1 MQTMDLLEKTVYKA
15 VGANPAHV
23 ANLLQ
28 RAQEL
33 DEKQIRYEHY
43 QRFGEDVIRLIYD
56 RNIEQRI
63 LLAVMQVF
71 SEGLEDCLYANEEVS
86 LPQEIVR
93 LLQQQGKRL
102 STAESFT
109 GGGISA
115 AITSVSGASSVFFEG
130 LNTYHEEA
138 KIKRLG
144 VRRETLQ
151 KYGAVS
157 KETVHEMALGLLST
171 DDCDLAVST
180 TGIAGPNSDITGFPV
195 GLCFIGIGDKE
206 RVKIYRYRFEGDR
219 ETVTQTAIRYALF
232 LTYKHLKNI

>member
-1 MQTMDLLEKTVYKA
+1 MDLLEKTVYKA

-43 QRFGEDVIRLIYD
+43 QRFGEDVIRLVYD

-115 AITSVSGASSVFFEG
+115 AITSVSGASSVFF
-130 LNTYHEEA
+130 
-138 KIKRLG
+138 
-144 VRRETLQ
+144 
-151 KYGAVS
+151 
-157 KETVHEMALGLLST
+157 
-171 DDCDLAVST
+171 
-180 TGIAGPNSDITGFPV
+180 
-195 GLCFIGIGDKE
+195 
-206 RVKIYRYRFEGDR
+206 
-219 ETVTQTAIRYALF
+219 
-232 LTYKHLKNI
+232 

>member
-1 MQTMDLLEKTVYKA
+1 MDLLEKTVYKA

-43 QRFGEDVIRLIYD
+43 QRFGEDVIRLVYD
-56 RNIEQRI
+56 RNIEPRI

-115 AITSVSGASSVFFEG
+115 AITSVSGASSVFF
-130 LNTYHEEA
+130 
-138 KIKRLG
+138 
-144 VRRETLQ
+144 
-151 KYGAVS
+151 
-157 KETVHEMALGLLST
+157 
-171 DDCDLAVST
+171 
-180 TGIAGPNSDITGFPV
+180 
-195 GLCFIGIGDKE
+195 
-206 RVKIYRYRFEGDR
+206 
-219 ETVTQTAIRYALF
+219 
-232 LTYKHLKNI
+232 